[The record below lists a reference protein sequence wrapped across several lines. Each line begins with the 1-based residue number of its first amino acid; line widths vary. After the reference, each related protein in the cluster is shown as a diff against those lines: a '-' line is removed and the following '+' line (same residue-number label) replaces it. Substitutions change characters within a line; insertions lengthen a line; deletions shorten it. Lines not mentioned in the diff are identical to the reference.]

1 MCNYCNRFWPISEYS
16 PTAGLDL
23 ASLDTQKKISDVK
36 NCPKLNCPKIHCGQ
50 EFTGYKKLIKHLA
63 RGVHGGQ
70 VKYVTCD
77 ICGESFRS
85 DNLRFHNLAFHD
97 EFPKPKKGRPTKKL
111 KKCRK
116 STQILEK
123 PISSVFEPLKKPK
136 IKDFKNELSIPKIIR
151 NMAFDCFVKLEPLNL
166 KSELDEDLKAINL
179 KEIQV
184 KTEKFEKS
192 EVQNPKESDAT
203 EAIITENKI
212 PASIT
217 KLVQGELNSKSDFD
231 FSFIQYMS
239 ETNSSNV

>member
-16 PTAGLDL
+16 PTPRLEL
-23 ASLDTQKKISDVK
+23 ASLDQQKKISNVK

-70 VKYVTCD
+70 VKYVKCE
-77 ICGESFRS
+77 ICGEIFRS
-85 DNLRFHNLAFHD
+85 DNLRFHNLAFH
-97 EFPKPKKGRPTKKL
+97 EKFPKPKKGRPTKKL
-111 KKCRK
+111 KKGRK
-116 STQILEK
+116 SDQILEK
-123 PISSVFEPLKKPK
+123 PISSVFEILEKPK
-136 IKDFKNELSIPKIIR
+136 IKDFKNELSSIPKILQNIS
-151 NMAFDCFVKLEPLNL
+151 FDCFVKLEPLNL

-184 KTEKFEKS
+184 KTEKFVKS

-212 PASIT
+212 SASMS
-217 KLVQGELNSKSDFD
+217 KLNSKSDFD

-239 ETNSSNV
+239 ETNS